1 MKRSL
6 LKTMLLLCA
15 LIVGGSAWA
24 ETYTKVTTPTSG
36 KSYVVVAGNYA
47 IKALSST
54 NNWVD
59 GTDVSE
65 SISSDG
71 NTLTTTATDIVWEM
85 TSSNNKWKFKNG
97 TNYLQ
102 NNSGN
107 TYRNMTVGT
116 TQSEYTISN
125 SKIYSTGS
133 TGKYLQYVPGSGFRM
148 YDSDQTNASVTFA
161 FYEKNEKT
169 LSSLAISGTPTKT
182 TYTEGESFD
191 PAGLVVTA
199 TYTDATTADITSNAT
214 FTCTPSA
221 LTLGTTSVSVVAS
234 YNNISS
240 SAHNV
245 SVTVTEIA
253 KYTVTIEAPSN
264 GTLVIKNGDA
274 EVTSGSKVANGT
286 VLTAVPTPAT
296 GYKFRNWQAVDAST
310 HTYTA
315 NYTYTV
321 DGHDVTFKANFDAI
335 TYYTITWSVN
345 GVETT
350 EQVEENTAINFA
362 APTENIPTGYS
373 FKGWY
378 TSEYSSADTAPAY
391 VYSAN
396 ATANVKYYAVFA
408 QGDQVEAWEKL
419 SIDQVTEG
427 GIYAI
432 ITGGGYAFNGTINSN
447 GHGESTTST
456 FSFDS
461 NNVAESAPNGTCEL
475 TLTVSG
481 DGYTMYNAAH
491 GYLYAKAASSGN
503 LDWHQSET
511 TYWMAYNEGWE
522 YYKSYSGKYTYLRV
536 YNNTFRTY
544 NSKSNDPIYFA
555 HKTTISSAT
564 DFRTSVPV
572 PAITLSTNSVESTAA
587 DTDGTIN
594 VTYTAISSDPVI
606 VWYTDATATT
616 TTTTEPSWFA
626 IDVDSDNNLSY
637 LIEENTGA
645 ARTAYLKVYALDV
658 NGEGVYSE
666 LITITQA
673 AATFTVT
680 INSACTDGTSYFG
693 TYYTDVA
700 YEMPEGV
707 VGQTVTVANDVLTV
721 TDAYTAG
728 TIVPANT
735 ALLLKAETAGE
746 KVVNLATGGTAPTGG
761 NMLKGTLTANEQTV
775 GENCLFYRLTMH
787 DGKTIGFWWGAE
799 DGAAFTPGA
808 NKAYLAVPSTAV
820 NARMGF
826 TFGGDATGIE
836 AVSSKTAGNNLYF
849 DLQGR
854 RVMVPAKGLYI
865 VNGKKVNIK

>member
-15 LIVGGSAWA
+15 LVVGGSAWA
-24 ETYTKVTTPTSG
+24 VTVTFSPGDFSDQGSSGGGNNSVITATKNGITFSCSNGYGYSNSQFRCYSG
-36 KSYVVVAGNYA
+36 
-47 IKALSST
+47 
-54 NNWVD
+54 
-59 GTDVSE
+59 GTIT
-65 SISSDG
+65 ISSPSCII
-71 NTLTTTATDIVWEM
+71 TDISFSF
-85 TSSNNKWKFKNG
+85 TSTSYTG
-97 TNYLQ
+97 GL
-102 NNSGN
+102 NSSYTGLS
-107 TYRNMTVGT
+107 TDSWQR
-116 TQSEYTISN
+116 TIS
-125 SKIYSTGS
+125 GS
-133 TGKYLQYVPGSGFRM
+133 AARISGVTVTYV
-148 YDSDQTNASVTFA
+148 D
-161 FYEKNEKT
+161 NEKT

-182 TYTEGESFD
+182 TYTEGESFN

-199 TYTDATTADITSNAT
+199 TYTDETTADITSNAT
-214 FTCTPSA
+214 FTCTPST
-221 LTLGTTSVSVVAS
+221 LSLGTTSVSVVAS
-234 YNNISS
+234 YNNVSS

-245 SVTVTEIA
+245 SVTVNEIA

-274 EVTSGSKVANGT
+274 EVTSGSKVADGT

-296 GYKFRNWQAVDAST
+296 GYKFHNWQAVDAST

-321 DGHDVTFKANFDAI
+321 NGHDVTFKANFDAI

-396 ATANVKYYAVFA
+396 ATADVKYYAVFA

-419 SIDQVTEG
+419 GIDQVNEG

-432 ITGGGYAFNGTINSN
+432 ITEGGKAFNGTINSS
-447 GHGESTTST
+447 GHGESTTSA
-456 FSFDS
+456 FSFNS

-475 TLTVSG
+475 TLTASG
-481 DGYTMYNAAH
+481 NGYTMYNADH

-511 TYWMAYNEGWE
+511 AYWMAYNEGWE

-572 PAITLSTNSVESTAA
+572 PAITLSSNSIEATAA
-587 DTDGTIN
+587 ETDGTIN

-626 IDVDSDNNLSY
+626 IDFDSDNHLS
-637 LIEENTGA
+637 
-645 ARTAYLKVYALDV
+645 
-658 NGEGVYSE
+658 
-666 LITITQA
+666 
-673 AATFTVT
+673 
-680 INSACTDGTSYFG
+680 
-693 TYYTDVA
+693 
-700 YEMPEGV
+700 
-707 VGQTVTVANDVLTV
+707 
-721 TDAYTAG
+721 
-728 TIVPANT
+728 
-735 ALLLKAETAGE
+735 
-746 KVVNLATGGTAPTGG
+746 
-761 NMLKGTLTANEQTV
+761 
-775 GENCLFYRLTMH
+775 
-787 DGKTIGFWWGAE
+787 
-799 DGAAFTPGA
+799 
-808 NKAYLAVPSTAV
+808 
-820 NARMGF
+820 
-826 TFGGDATGIE
+826 
-836 AVSSKTAGNNLYF
+836 
-849 DLQGR
+849 
-854 RVMVPAKGLYI
+854 
-865 VNGKKVNIK
+865 